1 MVHEASANDKTS
13 GGARHNAA
21 LRSRSPGNNC
31 MWVIYLNVLIA
42 VLIVAVFV
50 IWTMRGRK

>member
-1 MVHEASANDKTS
+1 
-13 GGARHNAA
+13 
-21 LRSRSPGNNC
+21 
-31 MWVIYLNVLIA
+31 MWVVYLNVLIA